1 MKKII
6 LLLILLVLSG
16 CREPQ
21 KTVPNA
27 PTPRPDGLTV
37 MYWNPMNIS
46 TYSDGTVEAVLGY
59 KIHCNS
65 NIAISVDVGN
75 VIEFPLKDIG
85 TTNGSWICYVTAY
98 DVKGETG
105 FNSTITIINDNG
117 YFTKG

>member
-16 CREPQ
+16 CRETQ

-27 PTPRPDGLTV
+27 PTQRPDGLTV

-85 TTNGSWICYVTAY
+85 TTSGSWICYVTAY